1 MKAEDSKSRQAI
13 DFSKGVRGKHAGMN
27 MRVAGADDNNLSQP
41 ADSDESDEFE
51 SAYGEKFAD
60 TLNLN
65 TWTLGEDLAAAFG
78 RIEQEVADAF
88 KKESEYREQVRKVVF
103 PKLRTMPDAPRNAGI
118 WQARASDLEMVH
130 KGLLF
135 NGGVEACDGTSV
147 IHDTLPLTITQ
158 IGVCLV
164 SYQGQQGSW
173 AHRLFR
179 RDLRAQVKDPVEEV
193 LAVLERRQKRGGQGQ
208 EQEDDQSLSSMARR
222 GIMAYA
228 ERAILRD
235 KSEAPWRMGHGSP
248 IPHELFRG
256 LWSSKGERIKVAL
269 DLIRWYA
276 LEHKKFVFVPSA
288 PAKRHWLMI
297 GNALRPLEFAIIQT
311 LKPEIDYRIK
321 AGHYRDESGVPA
333 ELRKFSK
340 EVGPQMVVGVYRVW
354 EAAPPFLFYAHV
366 DYAEL
371 AAHIAMADSLLQE
384 HRGFPM
390 LIDLANTVCAATF
403 GVDDFRSSIYTAH
416 ADADEAFRYLGERE
430 TRAR

>member
-1 MKAEDSKSRQAI
+1 MKAEDSKSRRAI

-27 MRVAGADDNNLSQP
+27 VRVAGAVDGSSSQP
-41 ADSDESDEFE
+41 ANSDEFE
-51 SAYGEKFAD
+51 SAYGERFAD
-60 TLNLN
+60 TLDLD

-78 RIEQEVADAF
+78 RLEQEVADAV
-88 KKESEYREQVRKVVF
+88 KKEDEYRQQVRKIGF
-103 PKLRTMPDAPRNAGI
+103 PRLSTAPDAPRNAGV
-118 WQARASDLEMVH
+118 WQARTPDLEKIH
-130 KGLLF
+130 TGLLF

-147 IHDTLPLTITQ
+147 MHDTLPLTITQ

-179 RDLRAQVKDPVEEV
+179 RDLRAHVKDPIDEV
-193 LAVLERRQKRGGQGQ
+193 LAVLERRQTRGGQGQ
-208 EQEDDQSLSSMARR
+208 EQEDEQSLSGMARR

-228 ERAILRD
+228 ERAILRE

-297 GNALRPLEFAIIQT
+297 GNALRPLEFAILQT

-333 ELRKFSK
+333 ELRKFGA

-366 DYAEL
+366 DHAEQ

-390 LIDLANTVCAATF
+390 LIELADKVCKATF
-403 GVDDFRSSIYTAH
+403 GVNDFLSSVQMTYA
-416 ADADEAFRYLGERE
+416 EAGEPFRYLGERE
-430 TRAR
+430 TRPY